1 MNNDKKV
8 MTNKEKAEEL
18 KKIGFGFLDRV
29 WCKGADL
36 DNMARGR
43 DAILR
48 AWELL
53 HTPDEKPK
61 AAAPKAEVKQDG

>member
-1 MNNDKKV
+1 MNNEKQV
-8 MTNKEKAEEL
+8 LTNKEKAL
-18 KKIGFGFLDRV
+18 QKMDIGFGFLDQV

-43 DAILR
+43 EFLRR

-53 HTPDEKPK
+53 HTPDD
-61 AAAPKAEVKQDG
+61 PKAEVKQDG